1 MQTHL
6 CRAWSFLFSILIF
19 TGVLLAQSGE
29 QTRPLDLSELQ
40 QRLAAEYPSLEELY
54 KHLHRQPELSFQE
67 EKTAARIA
75 AELQKLGF
83 DVTTKI
89 GGHGLVGVMKNGAG
103 AKLLIRTD
111 LDALPITEHT
121 GLDYASTARASDDR
135 GNEVGVM
142 HACGHDLH
150 MTSFVGTARLL
161 AHFKERWR
169 GTLVM
174 IGQPAEERGAG
185 ARAMLA
191 DGLFTRFPRPDYCIA
206 LHTNANLPAGTVGYC
221 KGYALA
227 NVDAV
232 DITVFG
238 VGGHGAYPHTAKDP
252 IVLSAQIILALQTIV
267 SREIKPIEPAVVSVG
282 SIHGG
287 SKHNIIP
294 DRVELQLT
302 LRSYSDDVRQQ
313 TLAAIERIIKNLA
326 RAADVPEDRLPIMKI
341 QDEFTPAT
349 YNDPELTE
357 RLANAFKSV
366 LGERNVMPVEPVM
379 GAEDFGL
386 YGRSDTLSAQARL
399 PKAPGGQAGDPLG
412 GQEPNIPICIFWLG
426 SVAPAKFEQ
435 SMKEG
440 TPLPSLHSPLFA
452 PDHESAIKTGVT
464 AMTAAAL
471 ELLK

>member
-1 MQTHL
+1 MRTHSSWGW
-6 CRAWSFLFSILIF
+6 AFSFLILIF
-19 TGVLLAQSGE
+19 TGALSAQSRN
-29 QTRPLDLSELQ
+29 QNRAFDVSELQ

-75 AELQKLGF
+75 EELQKLGF
-83 DVTTKI
+83 EVTTKI

-103 AKLLIRTD
+103 PTLLIRTD
-111 LDALPITEHT
+111 LDALPITEQT
-121 GLDYASTARASDDR
+121 GLDYASTARAADDR
-135 GNEVGVM
+135 GDEVGVM

-150 MTSFVGTARLL
+150 MTAFVGTARML

-174 IGQPAEERGAG
+174 VGQPAEERGAG

-206 LHTNANLPAGTVGYC
+206 LHTNATLPAGTVGYC

-238 VGGHGAYPHTAKDP
+238 VGGHGAYPHTTKDP

-267 SREIKPIEPAVVSVG
+267 SREVKPIEPAVVTVG

-313 TLAAIERIIKNLA
+313 ALAAIERIIKNSA
-326 RAADVPEDRLPIMKI
+326 RAAGVPEDRLPIMKI

-349 YNDPELTE
+349 YNDPELTD
-357 RLANAFKSV
+357 RLANIFRNV
-366 LGERNVMPVEPVM
+366 LGEKSVTPVEPVM

-386 YGRSDTLSAQARL
+386 YGREQ
-399 PKAPGGQAGDPLG
+399 PK
-412 GQEPNIPICIFWLG
+412 IPICMFWLG
-426 SVAPAKFEQ
+426 AVAPAKFEE
-435 SMKEG
+435 SIKEG
-440 TPLPSLHSPLFA
+440 TPLPSLHSPIFA
-452 PDHESAIKTGVT
+452 PDREPAIKTGVT

-471 ELLK
+471 ELLQ